1 MVFLPCNVFFQDPF
15 VMIRYYTFHVWHA
28 AIAYFEVASDANF
41 SELVAGIAK
50 MFANQLQKH
59 FC

>member
-1 MVFLPCNVFFQDPF
+1 
-15 VMIRYYTFHVWHA
+15 MIRYYTFHVWHA
-28 AIAYFEVASDANF
+28 AIAYFEVASVAKF

>member
-1 MVFLPCNVFFQDPF
+1 MDFLRRNAFFCDPF

-28 AIAYFEVASDANF
+28 AIAYFEVVSVANF
-41 SELVAGIAK
+41 LELVAGIAK
-50 MFANQLQKH
+50 IFANQSQKH